1 MNKRQIIASLSEIAS
16 ILEYNEMFEDAFTL
30 SNVKRKITSQIESN
44 DINQVMSQVNALS
57 NRFSGELEDLNRL
70 FKRLQQEMFSQ
81 YGRDEEMMIRLT
93 KKIQSSFEEANV
105 TRKKLS
111 GKVQEISSLS
121 NNVSQ
126 NAQPESPF
134 GSTDLATPEAPN
146 ENYSESIRNRFE
158 STDYSLPEAPRGS
171 PSNRF

>member
-1 MNKRQIIASLSEIAS
+1 MNKRQIIASLSDIAS
-16 ILEYNEMFEDAFTL
+16 ILEENEMFEDAFTL

-70 FKRLQQEMFSQ
+70 FKRLQQEMYSQ

-111 GKVQEISSLS
+111 EKVQEISSLS
-121 NNVSQ
+121 NNASQ
-126 NAQPESPF
+126 NTQPESPF

-146 ENYSESIRNRFE
+146 ENYSESLRNRFE
-158 STDYSLPEAPRGS
+158 YLDEAPLGS

>member
-1 MNKRQIIASLSEIAS
+1 MNKRQIIASLSDIAS
-16 ILEYNEMFEDAFTL
+16 ILEENEMFEDAFTL

-70 FKRLQQEMFSQ
+70 FKRLQQEMYSQ

-111 GKVQEISSLS
+111 EKVQEISSLS
-121 NNVSQ
+121 NNASQ

-146 ENYSESIRNRFE
+146 ENYSESLRNRFE
-158 STDYSLPEAPRGS
+158 STDSSLPEAPGS
-171 PSNRF
+171 KYYF